1 VTRDQTSVL
10 RLPLCAESQRE
21 GRPRNAP
28 EQMIQVR
35 TSKVIV
41 LAEII
46 KKGET
51 HITAGSKEHRH
62 ICSSKRRAR
71 ASIMW
76 STWALIFHD
85 RSISTARSYWL

>member
-1 VTRDQTSVL
+1 MCAFRLGDREEIVTMDQTSVLL

-21 GRPRNAP
+21 GRSRNAP

-35 TSKVIV
+35 TSK

-51 HITAGSKEHRH
+51 HITARSKEHRH

-76 STWALIFHD
+76 STWALI
-85 RSISTARSYWL
+85 